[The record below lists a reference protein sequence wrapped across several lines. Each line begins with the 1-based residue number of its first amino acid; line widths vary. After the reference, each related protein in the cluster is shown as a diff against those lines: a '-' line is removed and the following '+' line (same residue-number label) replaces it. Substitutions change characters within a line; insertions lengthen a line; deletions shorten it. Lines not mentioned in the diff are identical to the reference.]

1 MSDEE
6 QSMSYV
12 DLPPLKKGDRVYNKD
27 GRRFY
32 EIISNTVNE
41 GGFGR
46 IYKVY
51 GSRKNKDG
59 SRHVD
64 ALKEFCLNDDS
75 NRSRSSMGDY
85 TRIYNSA
92 KIDLMVK
99 KFKMEVELLKELNK
113 QKDRH
118 VPVVHYKEFWDED
131 RLFYVMTYI
140 DGPTLTDVVEE
151 NGVMTEEAAVGYI
164 VQIGKVLY
172 KAHKW
177 GLMHCD
183 ISPNNIMLDGDFAV
197 LVDFGN
203 AKSYDQLLVSL
214 DEAPQNVI
222 EEMELAGTPG
232 FSPSPIYIGSPQ
244 GDVYSLAAT
253 LFYLLTGSKV
263 GTLETE
269 RACDKL
275 IAKLINRKISIET
288 IYAIMNALKLDS
300 SNSTKDAKT
309 FLSQL
314 PYNIVFNSLLNYNDH
329 DYNKR

>member
-1 MSDEE
+1 MLNYSYR
-6 QSMSYV
+6 QS
-12 DLPPLKKGDRVYNKD
+12 LPPLREGDILKN
-27 GRRFY
+27 GQY
-32 EIISNTVNE
+32 EIIGDTVNA

-46 IYKVY
+46 IYQAY
-51 GSRKNKDG
+51 GSRYNDDG
-59 SRHVD
+59 SRHIV
-64 ALKEFCLNDDS
+64 ALKEFCINEIQSAYD
-75 NRSRSSMGDY
+75 RSVSMGTY
-85 TRIYNSA
+85 TRA
-92 KIDLMVK
+92 GIDERLQLMRNRFRK
-99 KFKMEVELLKELNK
+99 EAELLSILNE
-113 QKDRH
+113 QRDRH
-118 VPVVHYKEFWDED
+118 VPWIHGSVFNEGE
-131 RLFYVMTYI
+131 RLFYAMTFI
-140 DGPTLTDVVEE
+140 DGPTLTQVVKKD
-151 NGVMTEEAAVGYI
+151 GVMSEEKAIDYI

-172 KAHKW
+172 KAHRW

-183 ISPNNIMLDGDFAV
+183 ISPNNIMLQENFAI

-275 IAKLINRKISIET
+275 IAKLINRKISEET

-314 PYNIVFNSLLNYNDH
+314 PYNIVFNSLLNYNDY